1 MQIEV
6 RLLYP
11 VWIQD
16 LLEAFTKS
24 SIMHLPRQSQLQ
36 DVASPERFQK
46 SRNLVIKPKYL
57 TIPLEISAEIT
68 RVAFFVLL
76 FYFQLR
82 VWLTELIYLQMTF
95 EGMHLLVHT
104 HYPVYKLQL
113 SPLHV

>member
-76 FYFQLR
+76 FYFQLC
-82 VWLTELIYLQMTF
+82 
-95 EGMHLLVHT
+95 GLLS
-104 HYPVYKLQL
+104 L
-113 SPLHV
+113 STCR